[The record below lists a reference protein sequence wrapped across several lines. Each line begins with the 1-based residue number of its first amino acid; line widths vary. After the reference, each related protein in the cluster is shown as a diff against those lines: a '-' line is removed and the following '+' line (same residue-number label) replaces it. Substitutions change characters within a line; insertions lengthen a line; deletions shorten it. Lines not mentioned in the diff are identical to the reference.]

1 MIAFWFVK
9 LQLPTTKYQMF
20 VFWFVK
26 LRGYLRCFFALSTTC
41 STPCCHD
48 AQSQRQISIGSQAN
62 ATSRPRSKHHRIT
75 IFLCTHSHL
84 LASNQRLKSTI
95 YRSHRCSTHIP
106 HLPSP
111 LFTQSSRPDTA
122 FPCCCLLN
130 SDAKKL
136 WPQLDARASASLR
149 CYKKT
154 VGEGR
159 VAPHQ
164 PLFALNP
171 TLPSLRPKPYPTLS
185 WRLIRARSCRIA
197 ASGAVTWPALHWLEA
212 CCGAPLPDG
221 P

>member
-136 WPQLDARASASLR
+136 WPQLDARAASLGASSAAA
-149 CYKKT
+149 CSSCT
-154 VGEGR
+154 
-159 VAPHQ
+159 
-164 PLFALNP
+164 
-171 TLPSLRPKPYPTLS
+171 
-185 WRLIRARSCRIA
+185 RARSCRIA
-197 ASGAVTWPALHWLEA
+197 ASESVTWPALHWLEA